1 MGLHVI
7 PGGRVFPGVGVGVG
21 VGWAV
26 GVGVLGVE
34 GDDPPPQAASA
45 ATIAAQRTNET
56 DVLVFNGAPRKRGRR
71 RPRLTNLAGRRPR
84 LPMNCRER
92 LSTLRRPL
100 PGFGQSCRIW
110 GKTVLGQVVWV
121 RSIRPALGLSPA
133 TQV

>member
-1 MGLHVI
+1 VGLLHVI
-7 PGGRVFPGVGVGVG
+7 PGGRVFPGVGVG

-71 RPRLTNLAGRRPR
+71 RPRLTNLAGRRPDR
-84 LPMNCRER
+84 KRDCRASPDPADTAR
-92 LSTLRRPL
+92 ALDA
-100 PGFGQSCRIW
+100 
-110 GKTVLGQVVWV
+110 
-121 RSIRPALGLSPA
+121 IRPRG
-133 TQV
+133 